1 MIKQS
6 VEFSNEDIERAHEE
20 VKRDSQYGREECML
34 AHIIQMHPQNDDLEW
49 IAIKVSVVDLTNS
62 TQLSNY
68 KSKISLYDIS
78 KIILDFH
85 IDEDLKNGNPEI
97 VHRLAEACKNFKKNN
112 SSNGVNL
119 FSFASK
125 YCAYHN
131 MYVYGRDDFSIFD
144 NVVSSN
150 LYRYST
156 EKNPLRKMTPEIWR
170 QNCDYEAYNQ
180 YIGALLDEK
189 GINADNYP
197 RRRRMFDHFVWY
209 KNRTKENN
217 HS

>member
-1 MIKQS
+1 MEEYQN
-6 VEFSNEDIERAHEE
+6 FSYHDLEKVHKAVGN
-20 VKRDSQYGREECML
+20 DSQYGEEERIL
-34 AHIIQMHPQNDDLEW
+34 ARIMQKYPNNEDLDIIAM
-49 IAIKVSVVDLTNS
+49 KVSVVDLTNS

-131 MYVYGRDDFSIFD
+131 MYAYGRDDFSIFD

-180 YIGALLDEK
+180 YIGDLLNEK
-189 GINADNYP
+189 GITTDKCP

-209 KNRTKENN
+209 SNRTTNQN
-217 HS
+217 D

>member
-1 MIKQS
+1 MEKYQN
-6 VEFSNEDIERAHEE
+6 FSYHDLEKVHKAVGN
-20 VKRDSQYGREECML
+20 DSQYGEEERIL
-34 AHIIQMHPQNDDLEW
+34 ARIMQKYPNNEDLDI
-49 IAIKVSVVDLTNS
+49 IAIKVSVVDLTNT
-62 TQLSNY
+62 TQLSKY

-131 MYVYGRDDFSIFD
+131 MYAYGRDDFSIFD

-170 QNCDYEAYNQ
+170 QNCDYEAYNR
-180 YIGALLDEK
+180 YIGDLLDEK
-189 GINADNYP
+189 GITADKYP

-209 KNRTKENN
+209 SNRTTQ
-217 HS
+217 

>member
-1 MIKQS
+1 MEEYQK
-6 VEFSNEDIERAHEE
+6 FSYHDLEKFHRA
-20 VKRDSQYGREECML
+20 VSDDSQYGEEERML
-34 AHIIQMHPQNDDLEW
+34 ERIMRNYPKNNDLDIIAM
-49 IAIKVSVVDLTNS
+49 KVSVVDLTNS

-131 MYVYGRDDFSIFD
+131 MYAYGRDDFSIFD

-209 KNRTKENN
+209 SNRTTNQN
-217 HS
+217 Y